1 MKVVDSS
8 SLLNQRGL
16 LGKRAR
22 DIMTPMPLK
31 VGPEDDVLDV
41 VATMVREGVRHL
53 PVVDADRRVIGIVS
67 DRDLRTAIGDPIEA
81 LEHDDEEPQERW
93 PIEAVMSRNP
103 INAHVDASLAELA
116 KCLVDERRLPR
127 QVRLHEEIPCLA
139 VQEQELEP
147 TSREREW
154 VSELP
159 AVELCDSLE
168 A

>member
-103 INAHVDASLAELA
+103 ITAHVDASLAELA
-116 KCLVDERRLPR
+116 KCLVDERTGAVPIVDSEDRL
-127 QVRLHEEIPCLA
+127 VGIVSYVDLLHVA
-139 VQEQELEP
+139 YVQGGG
-147 TSREREW
+147 
-154 VSELP
+154 
-159 AVELCDSLE
+159 
-168 A
+168 